1 MASHR
6 KAASLVPGSPSP
18 LNKPHLRSVQGSAQP
33 YGTKEKVQWGM
44 SWSQGDA
51 PDTARGRMAAR
62 TSARMDWHRDV
73 YLCSPLL
80 GGVQVEADAAAAEK
94 DKPYTFQENAQVKY
108 DWGQSLFRA
117 VQ

>member
-1 MASHR
+1 MAPHR

-33 YGTKEKVQWGM
+33 YGTKEKVQWRV

-51 PDTARGRMAAR
+51 PDTAMGRMAAR
-62 TSARMDWHRDV
+62 TCARMDWHHDV
-73 YLCSPLL
+73 HLCSPLL
-80 GGVQVEADAAAAEK
+80 GGVQIKADAAAEK

-108 DWGQSLFRA
+108 DWRQSLFRA